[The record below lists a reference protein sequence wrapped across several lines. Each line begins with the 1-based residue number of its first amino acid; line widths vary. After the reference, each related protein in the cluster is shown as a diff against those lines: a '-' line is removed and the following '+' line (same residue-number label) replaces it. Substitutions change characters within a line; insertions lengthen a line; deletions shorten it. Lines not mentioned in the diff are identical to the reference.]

1 MSKKVIKETEVE
13 VEEGQFLDEEGDMI
27 TDEFLS
33 IFDKFPKIQADN
45 DLKEKIGGLFYNDI
59 YQINIE
65 SYEYPDILDFK
76 ISTLPGQ
83 CSTLIVH
90 DIMVSTDNYME
101 FIKIINK
108 LAIGLQFSNILI
120 TLDKD
125 DKMNQTVVDNGFEMF
140 KQGFKNKRTGN
151 KINYYMKY
159 LNY

>member
-1 MSKKVIKETEVE
+1 MRKKVIKETEVE
-13 VEEGQFLDEEGDMI
+13 VEEGQFLDEDGDSI

-33 IFDKFPKIQADN
+33 IFDKFPINQKDN
-45 DLKEKIGGLFYNDI
+45 SLKEKIRKLFYNDI
-59 YQINIE
+59 SKIDIE
-65 SYEYPDILDFK
+65 YYDSPNYMDFQ

-90 DIMVSTDNYME
+90 DIMVSTYNYME

-120 TLDKD
+120 TLNNSDKI
-125 DKMNQTVVDNGFEMF
+125 NQTIVDDGFEMF

-159 LNY
+159 LN

>member
-1 MSKKVIKETEVE
+1 MRKKVIKETEVE
-13 VEEGQFLDEEGDMI
+13 VEEGQFLDNDDII

-33 IFDKFPKIQADN
+33 IFDKFPKIQTNN
-45 DLKEKIGGLFYNDI
+45 DLKEKINRLFYNDI

-65 SYEYPDILDFK
+65 SYNYPSIMDFK

-83 CSTLIVH
+83 CSTLVVH
-90 DIMVSTDNYME
+90 DIMVTIDNHND

-108 LAIGLQFSNILI
+108 LAIGLKFSNILI
-120 TLDKD
+120 TLDK
-125 DKMNQTVVDNGFEMF
+125 VDNFNQLLMDDDFEIF
-140 KQGFKNKRTGN
+140 KKEFRNKRTRN

>member
-1 MSKKVIKETEVE
+1 MRKKVIKETEVE
-13 VEEGQFLDEEGDMI
+13 VEEGQFLDEDGDII

-33 IFDKFPKIQADN
+33 IFDKFPRIQKDN
-45 DLKEKIGGLFYNDI
+45 SLKEKIGGLFYNDI
-59 YQINIE
+59 SKIDIEYYDSPSYMDFQISI
-65 SYEYPDILDFK
+65 
-76 ISTLPGQ
+76 LPGQ

-90 DIMVSTDNYME
+90 DITVSTDNYME